1 MDTLDPIDA
10 LMLTGELVSSPMHV
24 AALLIMTP
32 PPGEDAR
39 TCVDRMHQESLTAT
53 EEIDPRLRRR
63 PHRGVET
70 GGMWVWRD
78 VPDID
83 LSQHLQRRTLP
94 AGSGSAADLWELV
107 SELHA
112 ERLDRSAPMWTAHL
126 IDGLDDGCILGRLD
140 GCTVGCEEGC
150 VVGCTLG
157 CDDGWFDGC
166 IDGWH
171 DGIDDGW
178 LDGRRDGCVL
188 GRDDGWVLGCALGCF
203 THTLWATLGI
213 GAVVLAGVTRRRHR
227 QMAASQGGQRPPR
240 RAKRAARTGRRGP
253 AQPPALGS
261 SEVAPLVDDLN
272 SMIASNTEMLRRAR
286 TQAGTLAH
294 ALKTPLA
301 ILLDGDCPG
310 IGLYQYGPH
319 QALGPAVAGHDAVN
333 GLTAIGLALPVQLH
347 DGLHRHHQQQAEQQQ
362 QKDLVAE
369 YLFDHDTSPC

>member
-83 LSQHLQRRTLP
+83 LSQHLERRTLP

-126 IDGLDDGCILGRLD
+126 IDGLDDGRFAFYIKVHHIVID
-140 GCTVGCEEGC
+140 GVAGLQMIGDSLSTDPDRREMPPFYAAKTTTEPADGDDGGSPGLPNPLSLLRSTVGTAVSGLNLTRHVLAGELSNL
-150 VVGCTLG
+150 VGSLTTRSVAGPFGAPHTRFNTKLG
-157 CDDGWFDGC
+157 P
-166 IDGWH
+166 H
-171 DGIDDGW
+171 
-178 LDGRRDGCVL
+178 RAV
-188 GRDDGWVLGCALGCF
+188 A
-203 THTLWATLGI
+203 ATSLERARI
-213 GAVVLAGVTRRRHR
+213 GAVRQAAGVTGNDVV
-227 QMAASQGGQRPPR
+227 MAVISGVI
-240 RAKRAARTGRRGP
+240 RAW
-253 AQPPALGS
+253 
-261 SEVAPLVDDLN
+261 
-272 SMIASNTEMLRRAR
+272 
-286 TQAGTLAH
+286 LAER
-294 ALKTPLA
+294 
-301 ILLDGDCPG
+301 DE
-310 IGLYQYGPH
+310 
-319 QALGPAVAGHDAVN
+319 
-333 GLTAIGLALPVQLH
+333 LPDQS
-347 DGLHRHHQQQAEQQQ
+347 
-362 QKDLVAE
+362 LVAICPV
-369 YLFDHDTSPC
+369 L